1 MARERYYRRLTR
13 PRSGVGTYSSLWL
26 GPDHLL
32 VVTSSGFSES
42 YQRFYFRDI
51 QAFAVADSVRFAVYN
66 AVTGCVLGFLGLI
79 ALLNTLLGKGVSGFI
94 LIPAAPALI
103 VLAWNLFL
111 GRTCK
116 VTLLS
121 GVQSVALRPLSRF
134 RRTRKVFARI
144 VPLIEAAQSAL
155 VPPPLT
161 ESASEPVTG
170 AAATPPAPEPEPPP
184 AGAAPPPNPA

>member
-66 AVTGCVLGFLGLI
+66 AVAGSVLGFLGLI
-79 ALLNTLLGKGVSGFI
+79 ALINTLLGKGLSGFI
-94 LIPAAPALI
+94 LVPAAPALI

-144 VPLIEAAQSAL
+144 VPLIEAAQTAL
-155 VPPPLT
+155 VPPPLAEHPDET
-161 ESASEPVTG
+161 AAP
-170 AAATPPAPEPEPPP
+170 AAATAPTLDPGPTPAVAGPPP
-184 AGAAPPPNPA
+184 PTA